1 MKKQIAF
8 AIARHALTILGGVLV
23 SRGTLDNAAVEV
35 LIGAI
40 MSILGV
46 AWSLAHK
53 QNNEHIQLG
62 EDQNWIG
69 GPADKSDRGGP
80 GNRGVIGL
88 LLCLSVLS
96 ASVVQL
102 RAEEAPALTTETRSH
117 GEAPA
122 FQPFSFSAFA
132 KIALDYVAE
141 HGEVGTGY
149 GLALDGNLP
158 GVLLTQRLDIYRWQ
172 IRRSQIGLG
181 VAHATL
187 FTFAD
192 SDPDLSLVGISASWH
207 WFKSPPWVGE
217 VQSLPVI
224 RNLLFLRFTE
234 VKLSPFIGVEAE
246 DLIKGQFHW
255 RRTVAGAAVTFKF

>member
-69 GPADKSDRGGP
+69 GAADKSDRGGP

-234 VKLSPFIGVEAE
+234 VKLSPFIGIRA
-246 DLIKGQFHW
+246 DQAFKGQFS
-255 RRTVAGAAVTFKF
+255 RRDTVAGMGVTFKF

>member
-69 GPADKSDRGGP
+69 GAADKSDRGGP
-80 GNRGVIGL
+80 GNRG
-88 LLCLSVLS
+88 CLSAFFGPLLV
-96 ASVVQL
+96 ASCL
-102 RAEEAPALTTETRSH
+102 CGSYTFAEVDHQVTKTPSGFDFRSV
-117 GEAPA
+117 
-122 FQPFSFSAFA
+122 A
-132 KIALDYVAE
+132 KLALDYVAE

-234 VKLSPFIGVEAE
+234 VKLSPFIGIRA
-246 DLIKGQFHW
+246 DQAFKGQFS
-255 RRTVAGAAVTFKF
+255 RRDTVAGMGVSFKF